1 MKNEGVEG
9 TYHRIVCC
17 CDSSLKVGE
26 IWQSMNAS
34 GDVKERRT
42 TKGKSKVMKI
52 MIQEWGACGRGELE
66 REKEPCSAN
75 AASQV
80 AVP

>member
-1 MKNEGVEG
+1 MM
-9 TYHRIVCC
+9 
-17 CDSSLKVGE
+17 S
-26 IWQSMNAS
+26 AS

-42 TKGKSKVMKI
+42 TKRKSKVMKI
-52 MIQEWGACGRGELE
+52 MIQEWGACGREDLE

-75 AASQV
+75 AASHE